1 MGLDAGADDY
11 VAKPFDFQEL
21 LARIRALLRRGGSAL
36 PPHLEW
42 KNLWL
47 DPSTCKVTCDGK
59 LLHLTPKEYGLLEL
73 FLRNNHRIFSCS
85 ALIDHLW
92 SFEEPPTDDTVRS
105 HMKGLRQKLKAA
117 GVADDPI
124 ETVYGMGYRL
134 KPAQKGEGK
143 GETRRRTQENVTAP
157 PLPTSSP
164 RKNQVV
170 TGVNKV
176 WEEVVQKLEER
187 VTTIEQA
194 SAILLLGKL
203 TEEIRSKAKLEA
215 HKLVGSL
222 GMFGSDE
229 GSHLAQEIESLLE
242 MGTKLEPTIK
252 QNLSQLVV
260 ALRQELQLLNSK
272 YQPTLLSVNQL
283 ANELPLLLIV
293 TQDREL
299 AEALLKEANSWE
311 MRSLIASDVIAA
323 RELMSENSPDVVL
336 LDLCASG
343 TRENTLTL
351 LAELSGHTPPVPVI
365 VFTAQDSLL
374 ARVKVARL
382 ARGSILQ
389 KPVSP
394 SQVLETV
401 NQILQQ
407 SRSAEA
413 RVMIVDDDSQTL
425 TALHTLLT
433 PWGLKVYTLENPL
446 RFLEAMAVVKPDLL
460 ILDVEMPGVSGI
472 ELCQVARN
480 DSQWS
485 GLPIL
490 FLSAHSDTKTRQQVF
505 AAGADNY
512 ISKPIVEPELIT
524 RIFNRLE
531 RVRWLRNL
539 SEIDALTF
547 VANRRKST
555 QDLHQ
560 YLQWSDRHH
569 QPFCFAIVDLDY
581 LKQINHRY
589 GHALGDRVLSRLG
602 ELLRQTFHNQDVVG
616 RWGGTEFVVGMAG
629 MTKTDG
635 VQRLWEVLKSLRQI
649 EFTAAN
655 GDKFYTTFSAAV
667 VEYPQDG
674 DNLQALY
681 QTADTVLDQ
690 AKAMG
695 RNRVLSHER
704 QKAEVG

>member
-1 MGLDAGADDY
+1 M
-11 VAKPFDFQEL
+11 
-21 LARIRALLRRGGSAL
+21 
-36 PPHLEW
+36 
-42 KNLWL
+42 
-47 DPSTCKVTCDGK
+47 
-59 LLHLTPKEYGLLEL
+59 
-73 FLRNNHRIFSCS
+73 
-85 ALIDHLW
+85 
-92 SFEEPPTDDTVRS
+92 
-105 HMKGLRQKLKAA
+105 
-117 GVADDPI
+117 
-124 ETVYGMGYRL
+124 
-134 KPAQKGEGK
+134 
-143 GETRRRTQENVTAP
+143 
-157 PLPTSSP
+157 
-164 RKNQVV
+164 

-299 AEALLKEANSWE
+299 AEALLREANSWE
-311 MRSLIASDVIAA
+311 MRSLIASDAIAA
-323 RELMSENSPDVVL
+323 RELMNENSPDVVL

-343 TRENTLTL
+343 SRENALAL
-351 LAELSGHTPPVPVI
+351 LAELSGRTPPTPVI
-365 VFTAQDSLL
+365 VFTSQDSLL
-374 ARVKVARL
+374 DRVKVARL
-382 ARGSILQ
+382 ARSSILQ

-480 DSQWS
+480 DPQWS

-490 FLSAHSDTKTRQQVF
+490 FLSAHTDTTTRQQVF
-505 AAGADNY
+505 AAGADDY

-581 LKQINHRY
+581 LKQINYRY
-589 GHALGDRVLSRLG
+589 GHALGDRILSRLG

-629 MTKTDG
+629 MAKTDG
-635 VQRLWEVLKSLRQI
+635 VRRLWEVLKSLRQI

-655 GDKFYTTFSAAV
+655 GEKFYTTFSAAV

-704 QKAEVG
+704 QEAGGRNRVNGKNS